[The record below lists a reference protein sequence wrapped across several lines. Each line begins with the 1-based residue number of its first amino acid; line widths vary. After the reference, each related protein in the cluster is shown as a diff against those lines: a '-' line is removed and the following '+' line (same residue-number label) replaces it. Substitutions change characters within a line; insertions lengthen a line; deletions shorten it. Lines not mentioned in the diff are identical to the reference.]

1 MSEPCIALVVNPTK
15 VDDVDALAR
24 QVAERCA
31 AHGLPSPILLR
42 TTENDAGEGMAR
54 EAISRGATLVL
65 AAGGDGTVQAACCGL
80 HGSGVPLGVVPLGT
94 GNLLARNLGRPLTM
108 EEALE
113 VALTG
118 RDRVIDLAR
127 ATVGAAEQTTFVVM
141 AGLGFDAEM
150 MADAPA
156 GLKAA
161 VGWPAYV
168 VSGLKHLRDRPAQ
181 FELVLDGAAAVSR
194 SARGIVIG
202 NVGQLQGG
210 VALLP
215 DAVPDDGVLD
225 VVLLAPRRLVDW
237 GRVLHGLIARS
248 DREDHTLTRFTARRI
263 EVRAAVP
270 TQAQLDGEQVGAVT
284 SLAVEISPGA
294 LVVRVPQEP

>member
-1 MSEPCIALVVNPTK
+1 M
-15 VDDVDALAR
+15 
-24 QVAERCA
+24 
-31 AHGLPSPILLR
+31 
-42 TTENDAGEGMAR
+42 
-54 EAISRGATLVL
+54 
-65 AAGGDGTVQAACCGL
+65 
-80 HGSGVPLGVVPLGT
+80 PLGVVPLGT
-94 GNLLARNLGRPLTM
+94 GNLLARNLGLPLTM
-108 EEALE
+108 QEALE

-194 SARGIVIG
+194 PARGIVIG

-237 GRVLHGLIARS
+237 GRVLHRLIARS

-270 TQAQLDGEQVGAVT
+270 TQAQLDGEPVGEVT
-284 SLAVEISPGA
+284 SGTFSPTLRQGIGLALLAPTVGLGDEVVIDVRGRAVPATVVAAAPAPVTAPAPPPAAPEPDPWASLRAFTAARIA
-294 LVVRVPQEP
+294 LGRIGTSVPLREALAFKLAHAHARDA